1 MHHLISN
8 SSIQFIEQIVTINP
22 KKPLTLSNGKIIK
35 MVFCENYDPFTNKR
49 DFNFLIPINNNL
61 YVPLSQLDGN
71 EEELMR
77 SPNGCLIL
85 EDNGLPQLSSQF
97 IATSYKTISTVN
109 IDKETEVIHTIQTL
123 DSFRAKKTLSTN
135 ELVPALELLFNKWL
149 PMPLLEIENNG
160 QTCSAPTGWCRLKM
174 RKISENDA
182 GDIKIGLTWAVD
194 TTLAEH
200 QLSSTQPYFFPDDPE
215 SKIFSL
221 SNSAFSLLEFF
232 FDTDVD
238 LNGNEVSKLSRI
250 SEYLS
255 SIFNVDM
262 TSPTEEA
269 NLVDGKLKYIA
280 YYTYFI
286 NYLRLVTDFKVELHD
301 KTHFNL
307 ENKKDNPIKVDLVLD
322 IGNSRTCSILF
333 EEGDFTKRQML
344 RLTNLTSPWISYSEP
359 FDMRFVIRK
368 ADFGNDLAVDDESN
382 LFNWK
387 SLIRLG
393 QEAKD
398 LIYKSLEDEGLSA
411 RTTNY
416 SSPKRYL
423 WDTKSFNGRWD
434 FLIAQDDPLN
444 VRDTTRVYIP
454 DLTNYFDK
462 TGKPLNN
469 PKPEYSTEC
478 KFSRSSM
485 MIFAFIEIFQHAFC
499 QINSIAFRNEFGD
512 IDRRRILNNIIITAP
527 TAMANI
533 EQVRLRE
540 YATKAFDILF
550 KQKYS
555 VNIVPHPNN
564 IKTIPEYDLTSPREW
579 LYDEATA
586 CQLVYLYAELK
597 MKYNSDVDSFFKSRG
612 HIREDLLK
620 FGCKSESL
628 TIGSIDIGAG
638 TTDLMICAYTYDS
651 ADSSNTYKPIPLYW
665 DSFYL
670 AGDDILKNIVQCV
683 IIEGPLNGDKEKG
696 NLHSVLEARMLS
708 MDNNYFQQLK
718 GKAKHA
724 GYLRLIDDIVKS
736 EDPSNR
742 NKAIKSYVKN
752 LIIDFFGVNSANNN
766 FIDRRCRVDFN
777 TQVSVPI
784 AQFMLEQLRLN
795 RQSRHF
801 KLSEILGQNMPSD
814 YLMKYFEDLFGFPLT
829 DILWEY
835 NGEMIA
841 AQIKKTM
848 EPLMKQLSIV
858 VNAYNIDVLMLAGRP
873 TSLDALPD
881 LFIKHLPVSPD
892 RIVKLNEYQVGN
904 WYPFAI
910 GEGYFYDQ
918 KSVVAVGAY
927 IGYLA
932 SNGKI
937 KDFNLDFSELS
948 RKMRSKSNFIGPYK
962 SEEQIVIEP
971 MLSPDSSFV
980 TWTISNFPF
989 YIGAKRINT
998 PSYQSRALFAI
1009 NKIDESTNLGSV
1021 KVTISRSYAEDSELI
1036 NIEDA
1041 QDKDN
1046 ISQLDNIE
1054 LQPQT
1059 LPESDGQESYWLDN
1073 GAFKF
1078 L

>member
-1 MHHLISN
+1 MYHLISN
-8 SSIQFIEQIVTINP
+8 SSIQFIEQVITINP
-22 KKPLTLSNGKIIK
+22 KKPLTLKNGKIIK
-35 MVFCENYDPFTNKR
+35 MVFCENYDPFTSKR
-49 DFNFLIPINNNL
+49 NFNFLIPINNNS
-61 YVPLSQLDGN
+61 YVSLSQFEGH
-71 EEELMR
+71 EEELMH

-97 IATSYKTISTVN
+97 IATSHPTISTDN
-109 IDKETEVIHTIQTL
+109 LDKETEIIHTIQTL
-123 DSFRAKKTLSTN
+123 DSFRAKKTLSSN
-135 ELVPALELLFNKWL
+135 ELVSALELLFDKWL

-160 QTCSAPTGWCRLKM
+160 QTCSTPTGWCRLKM
-174 RKISENDA
+174 RKISENDL
-182 GDIKIGLTWAVD
+182 GEIKVGLTWAID
-194 TTLAEH
+194 TTLAKD
-200 QLSSTQPYFFPDDPE
+200 QMSTTQPYFFSDDPQ
-215 SKIFSL
+215 SKVFSL
-221 SNSAFSLLEFF
+221 SNSSFSLLDFF
-232 FDTDVD
+232 FDTDID
-238 LNGNEVSKLSRI
+238 LSGNEVSKLSRI

-255 SIFNVDM
+255 NIFNIDII
-262 TSPTEEA
+262 SPTEEA
-269 NLVDGKLKYIA
+269 EFVDGKLKYIA

-301 KTHFNL
+301 KTHFTS
-307 ENKKDNPIKVDLVLD
+307 EIKKDDPIKVDLVLD

-344 RLTNLTSPWISYSEP
+344 RLRNLTSPWISYTDP

-368 ADFGNDLAVDDESN
+368 ADFGNDIAVDDESE
-382 LFNWK
+382 LFNWR

-393 QEAKD
+393 QEAKE
-398 LIYKSLEDEGLSA
+398 LIYRSLEDEGMSVS
-411 RTTNY
+411 TTNY
-416 SSPKRYL
+416 SSPKRYI
-423 WDTKSFNGRWD
+423 WDTKQFNGRWD
-434 FLIAQDDPLN
+434 FLIAKDDPLN
-444 VRDTTRVYIP
+444 IRDVTKVYIP

-462 TGKPLNN
+462 TGKPLNHQE
-469 PKPEYSTEC
+469 PEYSTEC
-478 KFSRSSM
+478 RFSRSSM

-499 QINSIAFRNEFGD
+499 QINSIQFRNEFGD

-527 TAMANI
+527 TAMANV

-540 YATKAFDILF
+540 YAAKAFDILF

-555 VNIVPHPNN
+555 VNIVPNPNN
-564 IKTIPEYDLTSPREW
+564 IKTIPEYDIESPREW

-612 HIREDLLK
+612 HIREDLFK
-620 FGCKSESL
+620 TGYKSESI

-651 ADSSNTYKPIPLYW
+651 SDSSNTYKPIPLYW

-683 IIEGPLNGDKEKG
+683 IIEGPINGDREKG

-724 GYLRLIDDIVKS
+724 GYFRLIDDIIKA
-736 EDPSNR
+736 EDPTNR
-742 NKAIKSYVKN
+742 NRAIKSYVKN

-766 FIDRRCRVDFN
+766 YIDRRCRVDFN

-795 RQSRHF
+795 RQSRYFSLH
-801 KLSEILGQNMPSD
+801 EILGQNMPSN
-814 YLMKYFEDLFGFPLT
+814 YLMTYFEDLFGFSLT
-829 DILWEY
+829 EILWEY
-835 NGEMIA
+835 NGEIIA
-841 AQIKKTM
+841 SQIKKTM

-873 TSLDALPD
+873 TSLDVLPD
-881 LFIKHLPVSPD
+881 LFIKHLPVVPD

-962 SEEQIVIEP
+962 IDEQIVIEP

-989 YIGAKRINT
+989 YIGAKRLNI
-998 PSYQSRALFAI
+998 PSYQSRVLFTI
-1009 NKIDESTNLGSV
+1009 NKVEESANLGTI
-1021 KVTISRSYAEDSELI
+1021 KVTLSRSYTEDSELL
-1036 NIEDA
+1036 NIEDV

-1046 ISQLDNIE
+1046 NSQIDKIE
-1054 LQPQT
+1054 LLPQT
-1059 LPESDGQESYWLDN
+1059 LAESDGQESYWLDN